1 MPLGTEVGLSPGDV
15 VLDGT
20 ELSPRKRAQQLPH
33 FSAHFAM
40 ARSPI
45 SAAAEHLFVFI
56 TARRSYA
63 SAVLGVVIL
72 SVCPSVRLSHAC
84 FVTNSKNRPAIF
96 LHHTIGQSFY
106 SSDAK
111 DLSEIPTVAPQR
123 GRQREV
129 G

>member
-72 SVCPSVRLSHAC
+72 SVCLSVRLSVC
-84 FVTNSKNRPAIF
+84 
-96 LHHTIGQSFY
+96 HTR
-106 SSDAK
+106 A
-111 DLSEIPTVAPQR
+111 L
-123 GRQREV
+123 
-129 G
+129 

>member
-45 SAAAEHLFVFI
+45 SV
-56 TARRSYA
+56 TAKLLYRIVST
-63 SAVLGVVIL
+63 SI
-72 SVCPSVRLSHAC
+72 
-84 FVTNSKNRPAIF
+84 I
-96 LHHTIGQSFY
+96 
-106 SSDAK
+106 
-111 DLSEIPTVAPQR
+111 LSEIKFVSDIAVFVLKRDVKLQPTNCQK
-123 GRQREV
+123 
-129 G
+129 